1 MEIAIIVVVLIVAA
15 AVALLIYKSRH
26 PAGYA
31 EHSQEAKDIAD
42 ALKKPFKK

>member
-1 MEIAIIVVVLIVAA
+1 MEIIIAVVVLTIVAGFF
-15 AVALLIYKSRH
+15 LWRYKSKH

-31 EHSQEAKDIAD
+31 EHREEAKDIAD